1 MEYEIKHRYTNAAI
15 YTADIDA
22 PESTP
27 ESVKLGL
34 AVMAALKAEADLR
47 SADLRHAHL
56 RSANLRSADLRSA
69 DLRYANLRYANLRS
83 ADLSYA
89 NLRYADLS
97 YADLS
102 GADLSS
108 ANLSSAD
115 LNYADLRSANLRS
128 AVGDN
133 PYVRT
138 LFTGTY
144 AVTYTDAIMHIGCQC
159 HAIADWWGFDD
170 AAIAAMD
177 GKKALEFWRTWKPI
191 LQSIIAAAPA
201 QPTGYVE
208 PVAEPT
214 P

>member
-1 MEYEIKHRYTNAAI
+1 MEYEIKHRYTGAVI

-22 PESTP
+22 SESAP

-34 AVMAALKAEADLR
+34 AVIAALKAGANLRYADLR
-47 SADLRHAHL
+47 Y
-56 RSANLRSADLRSA
+56 ADLRSA
-69 DLRYANLRYANLRS
+69 DLRYADLRYADLRSADLSYANLSSANLRS

-89 NLRYADLS
+89 I
-97 YADLS
+97 
-102 GADLSS
+102 
-108 ANLSSAD
+108 
-115 LNYADLRSANLRS
+115 
-128 AVGDN
+128 GDN

-144 AVTYTDAIMHIGCQC
+144 VVTYTDAIMHIDCQR
-159 HAIADWWGFDD
+159 HAIADWWAFDD

-208 PVAEPT
+208 PVADPVAEPT

>member
-1 MEYEIKHRYTNAAI
+1 MKYEIKHRYTNAVI

-34 AVMAALKAEADLR
+34 AVMAALKAEANLR
-47 SADLRHAHL
+47 SADLR
-56 RSANLRSADLRSA
+56 SANLSSADLRSA
-69 DLRYANLRYANLRS
+69 DLRYADLRYADLRSANLSSADLRSADLRYADLRYANLRS
-83 ADLSYA
+83 A
-89 NLRYADLS
+89 NLRY
-97 YADLS
+97 
-102 GADLSS
+102 
-108 ANLSSAD
+108 
-115 LNYADLRSANLRS
+115 

-208 PVAEPT
+208 PVAGPT
-214 P
+214 L

>member
-1 MEYEIKHRYTNAAI
+1 
-15 YTADIDA
+15 
-22 PESTP
+22 
-27 ESVKLGL
+27 
-34 AVMAALKAEADLR
+34 
-47 SADLRHAHL
+47 
-56 RSANLRSADLRSA
+56 
-69 DLRYANLRYANLRS
+69 
-83 ADLSYA
+83 
-89 NLRYADLS
+89 
-97 YADLS
+97 
-102 GADLSS
+102 
-108 ANLSSAD
+108 
-115 LNYADLRSANLRS
+115 
-128 AVGDN
+128 
-133 PYVRT
+133 VRT

>member
-47 SADLRHAHL
+47 YANL
-56 RSANLRSADLRSA
+56 RSANLSSA
-69 DLRYANLRYANLRS
+69 DLRYANLR
-83 ADLSYA
+83 
-89 NLRYADLS
+89 
-97 YADLS
+97 
-102 GADLSS
+102 S

-115 LNYADLRSANLRS
+115 LRYADLRYANLS
-128 AVGDN
+128 YADLSYAVGDN